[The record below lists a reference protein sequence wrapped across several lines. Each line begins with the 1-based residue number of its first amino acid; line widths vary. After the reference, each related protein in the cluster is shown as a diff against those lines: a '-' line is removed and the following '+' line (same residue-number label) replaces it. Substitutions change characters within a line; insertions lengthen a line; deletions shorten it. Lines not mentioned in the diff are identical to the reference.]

1 MTSSPNQEALAQ
13 VLERWQERLKL
24 RDWHITIRYA
34 DYAEMDDGNT
44 SGHVECDEEHR
55 LAKIRILHP
64 DHYPNDSWLPQD
76 IEATVVH
83 ELLHVLLEPLG
94 WPASRR
100 GQIGA
105 EQALNALSST
115 LVSLARQ

>member
-24 RDWHITIRYA
+24 RDWHITIRFATYA
-34 DYAEMDDGNT
+34 DMDNGDAQGLCQ
-44 SGHVECDEEHR
+44 CDEEQR
-55 LAKIRILHP
+55 QARIRILHP
-64 DHYPNDSWLPQD
+64 DHYPSDSWLPQD

-83 ELLHVLLEPLG
+83 ELLHVLLEPFG